1 VEIARRP
8 AGTDWTVVMQLEKA
22 LQIIGENTT
31 QLEQLG
37 VESLA
42 IFGSVAR
49 REASP
54 TSDID
59 ILVAFKS
66 APTFDQYI
74 ETKFFL
80 EDLLGCKVD
89 LVTQDGLKNLVK
101 TEIEKE
107 AVYVS

>member
-1 VEIARRP
+1 
-8 AGTDWTVVMQLEKA
+8 MNLEKA
-22 LQIIGENTT
+22 LQLLKKNAA
-31 QLEQLG
+31 QLERLG
-37 VESLA
+37 VRSLA

-49 REASP
+49 QEASP

-59 ILVAFKS
+59 LLVAFKL
-66 APTFDQYI
+66 PLTFDQYI

-89 LVTQDGLKNLVK
+89 LVTQDGLKALVK